1 MSKTVPERSPHAR
14 APDPMCGEMR
24 KSGSYEQKTGG
35 YEQCC
40 SERTEQIRSRAT
52 DKIKKKELND
62 NPYYNPLRS
71 SILVRSNDLLSYTLF
86 EEENRRYAASNYS
99 WEENKNG
106 NLIGIDIDTGE
117 IRFTWQPHGSQFTI
131 HTKVPSNAVK
141 FKIKQPPML
150 DVEKTLKQINYD
162 DDWVEIL

>member
-1 MSKTVPERSPHAR
+1 MSKTVPKRSPHAR

-62 NPYYNPLRS
+62 NPYLARAKALRLS
-71 SILVRSNDLLSYTLF
+71 CHTEPTHERMQSQACLSFAEREGGRRSQIT
-86 EEENRRYAASNYS
+86 EN
-99 WEENKNG
+99 
-106 NLIGIDIDTGE
+106 T
-117 IRFTWQPHGSQFTI
+117 
-131 HTKVPSNAVK
+131 
-141 FKIKQPPML
+141 
-150 DVEKTLKQINYD
+150 
-162 DDWVEIL
+162 EILFASQILMSHRFHR